1 MKNYILLVKKKKF
14 IFKIRF
20 ILSINLENEL

>member
-1 MKNYILLVKKKKF
+1 MKNYILLVKKRKF

-20 ILSINLENEL
+20 ILSINLENQL